1 MVEAAEIPSG
11 IVSKHSSSRITSR
24 ALAPKAKAQA
34 KAEKDVETEKPES
47 PEEPKEHNNV
57 FLDDQVLLSGARMSE
72 LGNETN
78 QLNQYESIRA

>member
-1 MVEAAEIPSG
+1 MVEVAEIPSG

-47 PEEPKEHNNV
+47 PEPKEHNNV